1 MKSVHE
7 RQIILKKKRKKI
19 LFLCPYFFPGFRAGG
34 PQQTVANIADM
45 YGDDAHIY
53 ILTQNHDLGMKTCY
67 EDVKNGQWLPYG
79 KAKVKYLSRHDYR
92 FGGIKKEY
100 MKFDTVYSCGMF
112 EPNTI
117 SVLIIH
123 RLSGKK
129 QKLYAAPMGVFSRRA
144 LKSKYIKKMVFLRLF
159 YILGMFQDIIWSFS
173 SLKELEDAKR
183 ALGHHAVRNYIIA
196 EDIPRKADFSRNRQ
210 HILDKSKKPG
220 SLRIVFLSRIC
231 RQKNLGFCMDILQ
244 RVKTGKVRF
253 DIYGI
258 IEDQDYWK
266 ECREKIKKLP
276 AHISVRYC
284 GIVKPD
290 HVMQTLQN
298 YDVFLFPTKGENYGH
313 VIYEALCAGCVPVV
327 SDTTPWDVLTEK
339 GAGEIISY
347 NDIEGFRKKIEEYL
361 EMESQEI
368 VIRKMNAVQLAEEKY
383 KQSLEDS
390 GYRELF

>member
-1 MKSVHE
+1 
-7 RQIILKKKRKKI
+7 
-19 LFLCPYFFPGFRAGG
+19 
-34 PQQTVANIADM
+34 
-45 YGDDAHIY
+45 
-53 ILTQNHDLGMKTCY
+53 
-67 EDVKNGQWLPYG
+67 
-79 KAKVKYLSRHDYR
+79 
-92 FGGIKKEY
+92 
-100 MKFDTVYSCGMF
+100 
-112 EPNTI
+112 
-117 SVLIIH
+117 
-123 RLSGKK
+123 
-129 QKLYAAPMGVFSRRA
+129 
-144 LKSKYIKKMVFLRLF
+144 
-159 YILGMFQDIIWSFS
+159 
-173 SLKELEDAKR
+173 
-183 ALGHHAVRNYIIA
+183 
-196 EDIPRKADFSRNRQ
+196 
-210 HILDKSKKPG
+210 
-220 SLRIVFLSRIC
+220 
-231 RQKNLGFCMDILQ
+231 MDILQ